1 MKWTESATKHWSTR
15 TAVSNTEILSP
26 PNKYTFWTASIWHG
40 TWHIHLWKV
49 LQSRSYCIGCISPLS
64 RYIVWMHSRP
74 TRMQSSIWWLHSCI
88 AQLHTLNTVL
98 IAQCRVQ
105 LSAHYAQLYHAQ
117 RYQACARYHAR
128 RYRAVLTKNLE
139 SFPLLLLLLTAS
151 PAWLS
156 AVLNQDSCFLF
167 FGFSFFFSNFVE
179 CLKNIEI
186 SLWLG
191 ERGHKIV
198 PDISLRRA
206 LQDNLIS

>member
-64 RYIVWMHSRP
+64 HCVDALHSRP

-105 LSAHYAQLYHAQ
+105 LSAHYAQLVGTVN
-117 RYQACARYHAR
+117 C
-128 RYRAVLTKNLE
+128 TM
-139 SFPLLLLLLTAS
+139 
-151 PAWLS
+151 
-156 AVLNQDSCFLF
+156 LNVTRLVHVTMLDVTEQF
-167 FGFSFFFSNFVE
+167 
-179 CLKNIEI
+179 
-186 SLWLG
+186 WP
-191 ERGHKIV
+191 KIWSHFRCCYCSQLHR
-198 PDISLRRA
+198 PDFQLY
-206 LQDNLIS
+206 